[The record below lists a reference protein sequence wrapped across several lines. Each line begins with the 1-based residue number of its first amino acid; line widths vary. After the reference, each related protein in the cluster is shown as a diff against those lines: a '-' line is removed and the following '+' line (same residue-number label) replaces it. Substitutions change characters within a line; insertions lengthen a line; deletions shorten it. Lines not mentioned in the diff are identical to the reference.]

1 MSLRFH
7 DTHIKS
13 LLHFN
18 YPYFGESGD
27 GLADDIGAFSWA
39 RSGNARLAGSQ
50 SPADLILASTPK
62 FGYRC
67 LHTESNSDYITGSG
81 NTLTLSQV
89 EASFWLRPT
98 SSAAGNVLLLKN
110 GDTVIL
116 SLVLDASGKLNLSS
130 SSLGLNF
137 SSSESL
143 SLNIWHYVRVQ
154 VSTSTANISIN
165 NSAGTS
171 SAVNA
176 SSLPGF
182 NKIQLGGLHGQ
193 IDEFVLRDILTSGLP
208 AEPVKGSISLNS
220 LGGFGSGSLGNVTI
234 ASNCVMCSYGLMS
247 GETNG
252 SAYAVNNITAGKF
265 GSFKAGDEVM
275 IHEQGYHSYC
285 FRTITNI
292 SGNYF
297 TFDSP
302 IQMDVSAVIQVPHF
316 NTLTINAGVTVSPVN
331 APIPSHG
338 IVAFRCKGDCTIN
351 GSIITSGK
359 GQARMSPSWEATTDA
374 KAMHHAK
381 IPDVFVCGSGG
392 GVFIACGG
400 TLTASSTARIGAS
413 WSGANL
419 GGAANGGLNAGGGAG
434 CGGGSSKGST
444 GQAGHVGYGGYSAGT
459 QSLGAPAGRNSY
471 IPLESVSTSGTSDTN
486 NHPYSGASIFIITK
500 RLRADEAA
508 ISTGGENAPVNS
520 NPEVQGAGS
529 GYCYIAAKELL

>member
-27 GLADDIGAFSWA
+27 GLADDIGAFSWS
-39 RSGNARLAGSQ
+39 RTGNARLAGSQ

-81 NTLTLSQV
+81 NTLTLSQA
-89 EASFWLRPT
+89 EASFWVRPA

-110 GDTVIL
+110 SDTVIL

-137 SSSESL
+137 ASSESL
-143 SLNIWHYVRVQ
+143 SLNLWHYVRIQ
-154 VSTSTANISIN
+154 VSTESANISVN

-193 IDEFVLRDILTSGLP
+193 IDEFVLRDSFTSDLP

-220 LGGFGSGSLGNVTI
+220 IGGFGSGSLGNVTI
-234 ASNCVMCSYGLMS
+234 AANCVMCSYGVFLGS
-247 GETNG
+247 RRNNSYALET
-252 SAYAVNNITAGKF
+252 ITAGKF
-265 GSFKAGDEVM
+265 GAFKAGDEVL
-275 IHEQGYHSYC
+275 IHQQNYHEYC
-285 FRTITNI
+285 FRTITEI

-302 IQMDVSAVIQVPHF
+302 LPNTRLSAVIQVPHF
-316 NTLTINAGVTVSPVN
+316 NTLTINAGVIVSP
-331 APIPSHG
+331 ASTPITSHG
-338 IVAFRCKGDCTIN
+338 IVAFRCKNDCTIN
-351 GSIITSGK
+351 GAIITSGK
-359 GQARMSPSWEATTDA
+359 GQPRMSPDWESTTKA
-374 KAMHHAK
+374 KSMHHAK
-381 IPDVFVCGSGG
+381 LPEAFVCSSGG

-413 WSGANL
+413 WSGSNM

-434 CGGGSSKGST
+434 CGGGSSR
-444 GQAGHVGYGGYSAGT
+444 QAGHAGYGGYSAGT

-471 IPLESVSTSGTSDTN
+471 IPLESVSTSETEDTAD
-486 NHPYSGASIFIITK
+486 HPYSGASIFIITK

-508 ISTGGENAPVNS
+508 ISPGGENAPVNS
-520 NPEVQGAGS
+520 SPEVQGAGS